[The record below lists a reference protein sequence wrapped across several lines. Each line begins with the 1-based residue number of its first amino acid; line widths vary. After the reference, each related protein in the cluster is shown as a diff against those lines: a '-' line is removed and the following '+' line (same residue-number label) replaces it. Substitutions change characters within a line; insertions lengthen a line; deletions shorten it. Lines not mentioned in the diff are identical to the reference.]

1 MKIVFLGFQTWG
13 YAALKGLLDSSHQVS
28 LVVTHPQGK
37 GTYKDSFLDQSVKQL
52 AKATN
57 IPVIESRKAN
67 SLEIKNK
74 IKDVAPDV
82 IISSDWETWISPGLT
97 ALAKKGAINVH
108 DALLPK
114 YAGFSPVNWAVIN
127 GEKFAGVTVH
137 YIEEAFDQGKII
149 LQEEVPIE
157 EDDTVIEVLEKI
169 FEKTPEITLKSLDLI
184 EKDKVEAK
192 EQDLSQASFYHKI
205 LEEDC
210 EINWHSSPRA
220 VYNFIRALSDPFPNA
235 FTYFQGQKL
244 KIKKA
249 SNTNKVYCGIPGRL
263 VCREEKGVVVLSG
276 SKGVNQPQGIVIEE
290 IQDSQGKTMSA
301 KQYFLK
307 LGTRLGKASKIQNI

>member
-1 MKIVFLGFQTWG
+1 MKVVFLGFQTWG
-13 YAALKGLLDSSHQVS
+13 HAALEGLLNSSYQVS
-28 LVVTHPQGK
+28 LVITHSQNK
-37 GTYKDSFLDQSVKQL
+37 GTYKNSFLDKSVKQL
-52 AKATN
+52 AESKN
-57 IPVIESRKAN
+57 IPLIESRKPN
-67 SLEIKNK
+67 SPEIKAR
-74 IKDVAPDV
+74 IKDIDPDV
-82 IISSDWETWISPGLT
+82 IISSDWETWISPEVVT
-97 ALAKKGAINVH
+97 LAKKGAINVH

-149 LQEEVPIE
+149 LQEEVAIE
-157 EDDTVIEVLEKI
+157 EEDTIVEVLKKI
-169 FEKTPEITLKSLDLI
+169 FTKTPEIALKSLDLI

-192 EQDLSQASFYHKI
+192 EQDLNQASFYHKI

-210 EINWHSSPRA
+210 EINWNNSSQA

-249 SNTNKVYCGIPGRL
+249 SIPKKVYCGIPGRL
-263 VCREEKGVVVLSG
+263 VCREGKGVVILCG
-276 SKGVNQPQGIVIEE
+276 SKGINQPQGIVIETV
-290 IQDSQGKTMSA
+290 QDHQGKTMPA
-301 KQYFLK
+301 NQYF
-307 LGTRLGKASKIQNI
+307 SKM